1 MSGKTLKF
9 DLLPWQREVMDSEAR
24 FKVVV
29 AGRRCGK
36 SRFAIVQTLI
46 AALQCKEADAS
57 VVYVA
62 PTIAMVK
69 VLAWDAL
76 LQFGGP
82 VIANSNVNEGKIK
95 LLNGVSIYCRG
106 ADNPDT
112 LRGMKLAYAVLD
124 ETKDLKENLFEMIIR
139 PALSDM
145 RGGALI
151 IGTPSPD
158 AEQFRQYY
166 DLGQRDNT
174 GEWASWHKTTLDN
187 PLIDRS
193 EIDAAKRTLSTV
205 AFEQEYMASFDTTG
219 ANVLRLEWFKTAEA
233 PAGKEYSTY
242 IAIDPAGY
250 ENVTGDDRKKKHLD
264 YFAIAVVRVYDDG
277 HWWVQKIDYG
287 RWDVREAAVRV
298 LMAIRTHKP
307 ILVGMEKGSLTRAI
321 MPYLTD
327 LMRKNNVFAHI
338 EQIPHGGQSKANRI
352 TYALQGLL
360 EHGRITFNPKEN
372 WDEIKR
378 EMLAFPSERAHDDC
392 IDALAYIAHL
402 AETVYSKPWQQE
414 AEEFEVLD
422 EVCGF

>member
-1 MSGKTLKF
+1 MKTINL
-9 DLLPWQREVMDSEAR
+9 DLLPWQREVLESKAR

-46 AALQCKEADAS
+46 SAIQCKSTDAS
-57 VVYVA
+57 VVYIA

-76 LQFGGP
+76 MQLGSQ
-82 VIANSNVNEGKIK
+82 VIASSNVNEGKIK
-95 LLNGVSIYCRG
+95 LFNGVSIYCRG

-112 LRGMKLAYAVLD
+112 LRGMKMAYAVLD
-124 ETKDLKENLFEMIIR
+124 ETKDLKDNIFEMIVR
-139 PALSDM
+139 PALSDLQ
-145 RGGALI
+145 GGALI

-158 AEQFRQYY
+158 ATQFRSYY
-166 DLGQRDNT
+166 DLGQNDES
-174 GEWASWHKTTLDN
+174 GEWGSWHKTTADN
-187 PLIDRS
+187 PLIPRS
-193 EIDAAKRTLSTV
+193 EIEAAKRTLSTV
-205 AFEQEYMASFDTTG
+205 AFEQEYMASWDTQG
-219 ANVLRLEWFKTAEA
+219 ANILRLEWFKTAEA
-233 PAGKEYSTY
+233 PCGDYSIY

-250 ENVTGDDRKKKHLD
+250 EGVAEHERKKKHLD
-264 YFAIAVVRVYDDG
+264 YFAIAVVRVYGNG

-307 ILVGMEKGSLTRAI
+307 MCVGVEKGSLMRAL

-327 LMRKNNVFAHI
+327 LMRKNNVYAHVSEI
-338 EQIPHGGQSKANRI
+338 ATSGSSKANRI

-372 WDEIKR
+372 WDELKR
-378 EMLAFPSERAHDDC
+378 EMLAFPSARAHDDLLDGLSMVAH
-392 IDALAYIAHL
+392 IMVTTYMDAEDNAG
-402 AETVYSKPWQQE
+402 
-414 AEEFEVLD
+414 EEYEPLD
-422 EVCGF
+422 IISGI